1 VPRAAT
7 PQPRESA
14 PPAPRELPPPPPK
27 KVPPLTVIAQGT
39 AVDGRVQVAGD
50 LRVDGRVE
58 GPLLAAG
65 AACEISPGGSVA
77 VETARAASLVVHGTL
92 HAGEVVARR
101 VLVSAAGTLH
111 ARVLAAEGV
120 EVEAGGTLA
129 AVLEIGAAPTD
140 C

>member
-1 VPRAAT
+1 VSRSAAT
-7 PQPRESA
+7 QPRESA
-14 PPAPRELPPPPPK
+14 PHQPVARELPPPAPK
-27 KVPPLTVIAQGT
+27 KLPPLTVIAQGT
-39 AVDGRVQVAGD
+39 AVDGRVRVEGD

-65 AACEISPGGSVA
+65 ASCEVSPGGSVA

-101 VLVSAAGTLH
+101 VLVTAAGALH
-111 ARVLAAEGV
+111 ARVVAAEGV

-129 AVLEIGAAPTD
+129 ATLEIGAGD
-140 C
+140 